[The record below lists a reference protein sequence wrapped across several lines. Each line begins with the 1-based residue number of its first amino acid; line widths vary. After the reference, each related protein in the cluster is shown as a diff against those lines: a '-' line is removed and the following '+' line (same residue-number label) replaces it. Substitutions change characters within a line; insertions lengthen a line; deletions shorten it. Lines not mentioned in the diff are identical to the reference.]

1 MPITEKK
8 QSAPLWR
15 CQDCNH
21 TFSGRDISPD
31 TANIDDAHDVFSK
44 HRGPAG
50 NICPRCGGALTLI
63 GRS

>member
-8 QSAPLWR
+8 KPAPLWR

-21 TFSGRDISPD
+21 TFSGAGGALEA
-31 TANIDDAHDVFSK
+31 THIDDAHDIFSK

-50 NICPRCGGALTLI
+50 NICPRCGGSLTLI